1 MILAILVPVGVFGQ
15 TAPPRAEFEV
25 ASIRPSAL
33 LSGGSQVNV
42 GVHVDGALVN
52 CVALSL
58 KDYMVAAYQVKFY
71 QIQGPEWMAGER
83 FDISGKLPAGAT
95 RSEVPAMLQS
105 LLADRFE
112 MKMHRETRDLP
123 VYTLVVG
130 KGGSKMKESP
140 LDEETGEGPGGR
152 GATNVAGSGGRGGV
166 ALSFGRGSSF
176 VFADNKIVATKL
188 TMASFV
194 DTLGRFLDRPVVD
207 ATGLTGNYDFELAF
221 TPEDYRAMQIRS
233 AIAAGVVLP
242 PEALRLLE
250 GGSGDSLFSAI
261 QTIGLKL
268 ESRKAPLEVLVVD
281 SVRKTPTEN

>member
-1 MILAILVPVGVFGQ
+1 
-15 TAPPRAEFEV
+15 
-25 ASIRPSAL
+25 
-33 LSGGSQVNV
+33 
-42 GVHVDGALVN
+42 
-52 CVALSL
+52 
-58 KDYMVAAYQVKFY
+58 
-71 QIQGPEWMAGER
+71 
-83 FDISGKLPAGAT
+83 
-95 RSEVPAMLQS
+95 
-105 LLADRFE
+105 
-112 MKMHRETRDLP
+112 
-123 VYTLVVG
+123 
-130 KGGSKMKESP
+130 
-140 LDEETGEGPGGR
+140 
-152 GATNVAGSGGRGGV
+152 
-166 ALSFGRGSSF
+166 
-176 VFADNKIVATKL
+176 
-188 TMASFV
+188 MASFV